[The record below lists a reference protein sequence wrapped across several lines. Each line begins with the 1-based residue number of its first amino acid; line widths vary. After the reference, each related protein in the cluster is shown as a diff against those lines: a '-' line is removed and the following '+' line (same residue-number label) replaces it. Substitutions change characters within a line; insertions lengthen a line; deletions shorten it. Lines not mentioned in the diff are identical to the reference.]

1 MSVYFRSRSRVGKLT
16 LPPHLIR
23 QTFHPSSRERGV
35 RKEYLLVSNEL
46 NVLELVTARLEGA
59 GVLSG
64 GGMNDI
70 SPDMEPRYRAMSME
84 RSGEERLNVRCAK
97 GMIRQ
102 AFWIGIRVH
111 RPPRVWRIRATRRSG
126 QIPARGKGRA
136 GARGNPQAIR

>member
-1 MSVYFRSRSRVGKLT
+1 MSD
-16 LPPHLIR
+16 
-23 QTFHPSSRERGV
+23 
-35 RKEYLLVSNEL
+35 EL

-70 SPDMEPRYRAMSME
+70 SPDMEPRYRAMIME

-136 GARGNPQAIR
+136 GARGNPPAIRRQSGEFRLDDIEQACPGVGREWIRSLLTDLNAAGEATC